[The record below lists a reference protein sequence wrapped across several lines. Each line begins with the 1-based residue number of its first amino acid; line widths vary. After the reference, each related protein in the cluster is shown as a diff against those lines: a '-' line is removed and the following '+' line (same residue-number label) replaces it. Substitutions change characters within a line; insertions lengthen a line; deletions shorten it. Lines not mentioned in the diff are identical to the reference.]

1 MLFNSFFFDIL
12 YRFYQPNVTHA
23 DPTIYTAKSKK
34 YMFEGLLASYN
45 DGKEG
50 ENK

>member
-12 YRFYQPNVTHA
+12 YTFYQPNVTHA

-50 ENK
+50 KNK